1 MKSLRSVFSNRRRL
15 LGLLLVMFV
24 IASAFVGYVS
34 QPQSLSSPVSG
45 PNADSYGF
53 RVLING
59 PEVATT
65 FGYATLAENIPASTY
80 TTSFGGRMVEL
91 EGYLTIQ
98 VDDTQT
104 TSDRI
109 ARLALSFS
117 GYVAASSFGDSRSSA
132 NIVLRVP
139 QKNFTLAMQQLKVL
153 GKVEAESTSS
163 NDVTEQYVNLQAQLD
178 SYKTEESVLIRILNS
193 STTVKDALDTE
204 NTIQNVQAQINEI
217 EGQLRIMN
225 RLVAF
230 ATINI
235 QLIQPSKVPTLDFGD
250 AFQSAVLAFYTV
262 VKGMLILG
270 ASLTPIAALGGIIY
284 YPYRR
289 FSRRKT
295 KPLEARSD

>member
-1 MKSLRSVFSNRRRL
+1 
-15 LGLLLVMFV
+15 
-24 IASAFVGYVS
+24 
-34 QPQSLSSPVSG
+34 
-45 PNADSYGF
+45 
-53 RVLING
+53 
-59 PEVATT
+59 
-65 FGYATLAENIPASTY
+65 
-80 TTSFGGRMVEL
+80 MVEL

-98 VDDTQT
+98 VDDAQT

-117 GYVAASSFGDSRSSA
+117 GYVAASSFGASRSSA

-139 QKNFTLAMQQLKVL
+139 QENFTLAMQQLKVL

-295 KPLEARSD
+295 KPLEAKGD